1 MEISTLSNEEFKVMI
16 VKMLR
21 ELGRRMN
28 RQSEK
33 FNKMLENIRKNETKL
48 KNIITEIKN
57 VKRNQWYI
65 RQYRGMDQ

>member
-48 KNIITEIKN
+48 KNIITEIKY

>member
-48 KNIITEIKN
+48 KNIITEIKY

-65 RQYRGMDQ
+65 RQYR

>member
-48 KNIITEIKN
+48 KNIITEIQY

-65 RQYRGMDQ
+65 R

>member
-48 KNIITEIKN
+48 KNIITEIKY

-65 RQYRGMDQ
+65 R

>member
-28 RQSEK
+28 RVGGFLTKVGKYKDKSEVR
-33 FNKMLENIRKNETKL
+33 NT
-48 KNIITEIKN
+48 ITEIHRLH
-57 VKRNQWYI
+57 KRQE
-65 RQYRGMDQ
+65 QDQ

>member
-48 KNIITEIKN
+48 KNIITEIQS

-65 RQYRGMDQ
+65 R